1 MYINLWDELHK
12 KLAQNKCIFLLHN
25 TKIIGIRI
33 KPIDKTHCI
42 ITFMKNAKIT
52 LESNK
57 ISNDYMHL
65 YFYNMNMKNF
75 RIYYTTK
82 PLKLEVEND

>member
-1 MYINLWDELHK
+1 VYINLWDELHK
-12 KLAQNKCIFLLHN
+12 KLSRNKGIIFLHN
-25 TKIIGIRI
+25 KGKISILI

-82 PLKLEVEND
+82 PLKLEDEND